1 MILTI
6 IAVLFLIAVAILLIV
21 AKKSNDLS
29 LISLLKLISIFLS
42 FFAGMLI
49 CLVISNE
56 VRFDTKE
63 YNMLMREIEYGQVYS
78 SDVERRIYSWDDELT
93 KTNNY
98 WFRFQTKDREQYYI
112 DVNLYLDK
120 FEPKNEAIK

>member
-6 IAVLFLIAVAILLIV
+6 IAVLFLIAVAILLIIT
-21 AKKSNDLS
+21 KKSNNS
-29 LISLLKLISIFLS
+29 SFISLTKLISVFLS

-49 CLVISNE
+49 CLVILNE
-56 VRFDTKE
+56 VRFDTRE
-63 YNMLMREIEYGQVYS
+63 YEILTREIEYGQVYS

-112 DVNLYLDK
+112 DVNIYLDK
-120 FEPKNEAIK
+120 FNIKN